1 MTLEPTFQSRQIHV
15 NSMLSKFNMKYFM
28 NSIKWTPTV
37 DLVHDV
43 SVALGAPDLPFL
55 WLSGEC
61 NSFQMLEFKKRRVG
75 CIGRKKASKWGISKR
90 ERMSSLF
97 ICVGYKY
104 RTHAD
109 YPFDSLSISAQT

>member
-15 NSMLSKFNMKYFM
+15 NSMLSKLNMKYFM

-43 SVALGAPDLPFL
+43 SVALGAPNLPFL
-55 WLSGEC
+55 WLSGER

-75 CIGRKKASKWGISKR
+75 CIGRKKASKWGISKKG
-90 ERMSSLF
+90 EDELTF
-97 ICVGYKY
+97 HLCW
-104 RTHAD
+104 
-109 YPFDSLSISAQT
+109 L